1 MIKLDLN
8 DAYFCVPLHKGSR
21 EFARFQWY
29 GKLYEFLCLCFSLG
43 HAPRIFI
50 KMLKKFLAVLRRMN
64 MLIIINCLYRQY
76 ANNRLNQKGGGVDQG
91 HSHLPPATFRFLFN
105 LKKSV
110 FQPCQEIRFL
120 ELIVNSVN
128 LTLSLSLS
136 LTVLTQGAEGLSL
149 TVLTQGAEGPREVHK
164 DVQQ

>member
-64 MLIIINCLYRQY
+64 MLIIINCLFRQY
-76 ANNRLNQKGGGVDQG
+76 ANNRLN
-91 HSHLPPATFRFLFN
+91 
-105 LKKSV
+105 
-110 FQPCQEIRFL
+110 
-120 ELIVNSVN
+120 
-128 LTLSLSLS
+128 
-136 LTVLTQGAEGLSL
+136 
-149 TVLTQGAEGPREVHK
+149 
-164 DVQQ
+164 